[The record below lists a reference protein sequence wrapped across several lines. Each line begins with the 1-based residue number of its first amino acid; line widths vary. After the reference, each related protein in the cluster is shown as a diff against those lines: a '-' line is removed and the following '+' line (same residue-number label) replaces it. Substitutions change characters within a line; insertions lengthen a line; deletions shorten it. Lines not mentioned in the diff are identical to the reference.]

1 MASHFESSELQLTPQ
16 LTPLF
21 AYMMYLDF
29 RYTKKLKL
37 KTLFV
42 KEKFRI
48 IGWGLAGAHD
58 EYSKS
63 VRPYV
68 LFETMNGAAVIPLDI
83 LQVTNFGQ
91 SPPMWDIGEFD
102 TQMVEDSVGSYALVQ
117 ISDRKP
123 SRKRWKQ
130 ISEIQHLAIE
140 MLPAIAESYELE
152 AQKITKKKKKK

>member
-1 MASHFESSELQLTPQ
+1 M
-16 LTPLF
+16 
-21 AYMMYLDF
+21 
-29 RYTKKLKL
+29 

-48 IGWGLAGAHD
+48 IGWVKASAHD

-102 TQMVEDSVGSYALVQ
+102 TQMVEDSIGSYALVQ
-117 ISDRKP
+117 ISNRKP

-130 ISEIQHLAIE
+130 ISEIQRLAIE
-140 MLPAIAESYELE
+140 MLPAMADSYEPE
-152 AQKITKKKKKK
+152 AQSSKKKKKKK